1 MKGYTFKTITQ
12 IASELAVLP
21 LNTSIDFTF
30 DTPEEEQCMGK
41 AFEPSGWFG
50 VKRTVLFDEDG
61 TLVIGYYGDG
71 CLCIETLYNT
81 EPMEN
86 QIEKILQRFCDK
98 YENRN
103 VTMLCVS
110 NEYNGG

>member
-12 IASELAVLP
+12 IASELVALP
-21 LNTSIDFTF
+21 LNTSVDFTF
-30 DTPEEEQCMGK
+30 DTPEEENE

-50 VKRTVLFDEDG
+50 VKRTMLFDEDG
-61 TLVIGYYGDG
+61 TLVIGYYGGG